1 MKMSKTIASIV
12 ITLLFSLGIYSCNK
26 AADAY
31 KVGDHVAAKWSDG
44 KYWTATIT
52 SIDGA
57 KYNIAYDDGTA
68 GSVEKEG
75 LKQLAAQSDLKV
87 GDAVWAVWSGN
98 AKMYQGTIQELQSGG
113 AIIKWNDGSTPSLAN
128 YGKIAK

>member
-1 MKMSKTIASIV
+1 MKISKIISSILATLI
-12 ITLLFSLGIYSCNK
+12 ITMGIYSCNK

-52 SIDGA
+52 GIDGS
-57 KYNIAYDDGTA
+57 KYNVAYDDGTA
-68 GSVEKEG
+68 GSVTKDG
-75 LKQLAAQSDLKV
+75 LKPIAAQADLKV

-98 AKMYQGTIQELQSGG
+98 SKMYEGTIQELQSGG
-113 AIIKWNDGSTPSLAN
+113 AIIKWNDGSMPSLAN